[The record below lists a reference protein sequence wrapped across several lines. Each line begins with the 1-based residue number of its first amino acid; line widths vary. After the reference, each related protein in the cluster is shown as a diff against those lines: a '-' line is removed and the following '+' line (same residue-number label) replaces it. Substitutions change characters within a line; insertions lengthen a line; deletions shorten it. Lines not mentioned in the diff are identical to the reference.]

1 VASVSGGYFYKCR
14 PATPTTEARDDA
26 VAERLWTESAKLA
39 GIEV

>member
-1 VASVSGGYFYKCR
+1 VASVSGGYFYECR